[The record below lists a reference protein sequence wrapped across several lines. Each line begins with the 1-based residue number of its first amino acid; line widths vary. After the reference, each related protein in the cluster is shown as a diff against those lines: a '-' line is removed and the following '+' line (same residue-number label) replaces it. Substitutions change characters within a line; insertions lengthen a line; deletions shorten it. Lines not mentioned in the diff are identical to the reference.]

1 MTKFFKWIGI
11 IVITLVIAIGLFL
24 FSMRFSDGPLEI
36 FSGGPFTSGEPAQ
49 APDDW
54 SFLTDRNTIEF
65 QTMIPDTS
73 RTVWL
78 AVHDQRLFLVSGYM
92 NTSYGGI
99 WKQWPLY
106 LESDD
111 RVILRIDGMLYEQ
124 RLERIMEGPEIV
136 PVLDELARKYFPGTT
151 AGSISSAESVTNSD
165 TWMYEVVDR

>member
-11 IVITLVIAIGLFL
+11 IVITLIIAIGLFL

-49 APDDW
+49 APNDW

-65 QTMIPDTS
+65 QTMMPDTS

-78 AVHDQRLFLVSGYM
+78 AVHDRRLFLVSGYM

-99 WKQWPLY
+99 
-106 LESDD
+106 
-111 RVILRIDGMLYEQ
+111 
-124 RLERIMEGPEIV
+124 
-136 PVLDELARKYFPGTT
+136 
-151 AGSISSAESVTNSD
+151 
-165 TWMYEVVDR
+165 